1 MRISVKIVY
10 ALMLLTA
17 FLLIACTDNLPED
30 AGPVDTSPST
40 CRVSFSSQFN
50 NTESATKMPGFT
62 SKTVD
67 YGSAIGTLPSDPE
80 FSGYK
85 FGGWYTQKGGF
96 GINITENTKI
106 YEDTI
111 VYAYWYNY
119 QVIFESEGE
128 PYASR
133 GVTLPSQTV
142 SSLPSPPTRTGYT
155 FAGWYKSP
163 GGTGDSFIF
172 NTPVNAD
179 ITVYAK
185 WSTNPVYSVVYDSE
199 GGSAVGTQYVTPPA
213 TNVGALPTAPARLFY
228 EFDGWYPAR
237 NGGGTEFTASSTV
250 DGTTTQDG
258 VITVYAKWNS
268 TPGYTVKYNSYGG
281 TPVDA
286 QYVIQPATN
295 VGALPADP
303 TKRCYTFDRWYT
315 QPEGEG
321 DLFAKTSTVDDTT
334 TVDGVLTVYAKWI
347 WSPPATPGTFAIGDP
362 GPSCVGKV
370 FYVTDGGLHGLE
382 MAPPYW
388 YVSVDP
394 ESILDPSA
402 SWINGVPEDDGYG
415 NSIDKTQTTLNG
427 NTSTAVGTGLANSNA
442 IITQVEE
449 AGGTATPYAAKICR
463 DYRGGGFD
471 NWFLPSR
478 DELALLYA
486 QKDVTRSGGFTSENA
501 YGGYWSSSEFSAG
514 NAWSQ
519 YFTPASG
526 QQQGTSK
533 GYGRLVRPIRAF

>member
-1 MRISVKIVY
+1 MRVPGKIIY
-10 ALMLLTA
+10 ILMLLTTIS
-17 FLLIACTDNLPED
+17 LIACTDNLPEE
-30 AGPVDTSPST
+30 APPVDTSPST
-40 CRVSFSSQFN
+40 CTVSFSSQFN

-67 YGSAIGTLPSDPE
+67 YGSAIGALPSDPE

-85 FGGWYTQKGGF
+85 FGGWYTQKEGF
-96 GINITENTKI
+96 GIKFTENTKV
-106 YEDTI
+106 YEDKI

-142 SSLPSPPTRTGYT
+142 SSLPSPPTRTGYA
-155 FAGWYKSP
+155 FAGWYKSL
-163 GGTGDSFIF
+163 GGTGEQFIF

-185 WSTNPVYSVVYDSE
+185 WSTNPVYTVIYDSE
-199 GGSAVGTQYVTPPA
+199 RGSAVGTQYVTPPA
-213 TNVGALPTAPARLFY
+213 TDVGALPTAPTRLFY
-228 EFDGWYPAR
+228 EFCGWYTAR
-237 NGGGTEFTASSTV
+237 NGGGAQFTETTEVTA
-250 DGTTTQDG
+250 DK
-258 VITVYAKWNS
+258 TVYAKWNS

-281 TPVDA
+281 TPVDE
-286 QYVIQPATN
+286 QYVIQPVTN
-295 VGALPADP
+295 VGSLPADP
-303 TKRCYTFDRWYT
+303 TKRCYTFDGWYT

-321 DLFAKTSTVDDTT
+321 DLFAETSTVDDTT

-415 NSIDKTQTTLNG
+415 NLIEEIQTTLNG

-442 IITQVEE
+442 IMLQT
-449 AGGTATPYAAKICR
+449 GNTGSAAKLCR

-486 QKDVTRSGGFTSENA
+486 QKDVTKSGGFTSENA

-519 YFTPASG
+519 YFTSG

-533 GYGRLVRPIRAF
+533 GYGRLVRPVRAF